1 MTSVQ
6 CYSST
11 FLAPSVL
18 RKNLKIHIFSQQKAS
33 IANNSQVIIDFMQ
46 KWFFFTL
53 KIKRIL
59 TQKNTN
65 QKNLNHSGGRI
76 SRIKS
81 SFFLILLIAGL
92 HSFKGSY
99 RFSVRLT
106 LLLFCGIWGLLKD
119 HSRTIKGPLDCT
131 TKTKKHKTTHP
142 TADPIFKLQFSATKE
157 CKTKRTCL
165 VKYYRK
171 TKPHFLDPFSLK
183 IL

>member
-18 RKNLKIHIFSQQKAS
+18 RKNLKIHIFFQQKAS
-33 IANNSQVIIDFMQ
+33 ITNNSRVIIDFMQ
-46 KWFFFTL
+46 KVIFFTL

-106 LLLFCGIWGLLKD
+106 LLYFRGIWGLLKD
-119 HSRTIKGPLDCT
+119 YSRTTQRRPKDHST
-131 TKTKKHKTTHP
+131 ARQQKYKTTHP
-142 TADPIFKLQFSATKE
+142 TDDSIFMLQFSTTKE
-157 CKTKRTCL
+157 STKKTCL
-165 VKYYRK
+165 VKYDRK
-171 TKPHFLDPFSLK
+171 NKAPKVLDPF
-183 IL
+183 